1 MNEAS
6 IQHVTKRLCLL
17 LVSVRYYQSK
27 KAINSTTDAFDIP
40 IDTNLPPIEE
50 CSIPEVQALVSSA
63 MALIRIITSVS
74 SKRTHIVSF
83 PSLEMHCAHHHI
95 IVYFFFQ

>member
-1 MNEAS
+1 MKAS
-6 IQHVTKRLCLL
+6 IQHVTQRLIFL
-17 LVSVRYYQSK
+17 LVSIRYYQSK
-27 KAINSTTDAFDIP
+27 KAINATIDAFDIP

-74 SKRTHIVSF
+74 SKKN
-83 PSLEMHCAHHHI
+83 
-95 IVYFFFQ
+95 